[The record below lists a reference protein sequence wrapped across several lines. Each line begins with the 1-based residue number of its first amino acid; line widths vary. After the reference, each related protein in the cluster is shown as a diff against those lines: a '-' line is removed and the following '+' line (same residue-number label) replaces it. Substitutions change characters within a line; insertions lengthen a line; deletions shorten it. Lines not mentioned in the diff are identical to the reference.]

1 VLREFWVDRMT
12 LGALSTVAIVTP
24 LLFRNRTAVGIAV
37 GLPLL
42 FAAYELATP
51 KITLDDNYR
60 HIATR
65 AETIQKIYRL
75 KAVVFGHTHV
85 PYGRWSDGVFF
96 GNSGT
101 WSAAYRDLECSE
113 PVDPRGKP
121 VIWLRAEHGRLA
133 GGLHRWNGRALV
145 ADYEKVAPVDTAHFS
160 ESMPP
165 LGGDAVPA

>member
-1 VLREFWVDRMT
+1 M
-12 LGALSTVAIVTP
+12 
-24 LLFRNRTAVGIAV
+24 GIAI

-60 HIATR
+60 LIATR

-75 KAVVFGHTHV
+75 KAVIFGRTHV
-85 PYGRWSDGVFF
+85 PYGRSKTTGSSS
-96 GNSGT
+96 GTSGT
-101 WSAAYRDLECSE
+101 WSAAYRDLECSV

-121 VIWLRAEHGRLA
+121 VIWLRAENEHRLS
-133 GGLHRWNGRALV
+133 GGLHRWNGHALV
-145 ADYEKVAPVDTAHFS
+145 PISRRSRRRQRFS

-165 LGGDAVPA
+165 AVGEPDAVPA